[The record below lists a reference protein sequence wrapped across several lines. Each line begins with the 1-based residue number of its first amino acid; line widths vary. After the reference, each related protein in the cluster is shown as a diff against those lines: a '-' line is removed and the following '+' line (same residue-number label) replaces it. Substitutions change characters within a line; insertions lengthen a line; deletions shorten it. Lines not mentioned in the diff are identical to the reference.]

1 MLAMIISPS
10 ILACDFSRLTDEVK
24 KVYDAGAQWLHI
36 DVMDGNF
43 VPNITIGA
51 DIVKSIRDK
60 TKAFFDVHLM
70 INAPDF
76 YAKSF
81 ADAGADLITFHLE
94 APVDVMKTIRHIK
107 SLGVKVGLSIKPSTP
122 AEALE
127 SYIDEL
133 DLVLVMTVEPGFGGQ
148 AFMHDMVPK
157 ISKIKQMAKK
167 HNKEIY
173 IEVDGGI
180 SPETAKFVVD
190 AGANVLVAGSAIF
203 KKEDY
208 SKAIS
213 ELCV

>member
-1 MLAMIISPS
+1 MIISPS
-10 ILACDFSRLTDEVK
+10 ILACDFSHLADEVK
-24 KVYDAGAQWLHI
+24 KVYDGGAQWLHI

-51 DIVKSIRDK
+51 DVVKSIRNK
-60 TKAFFDVHLM
+60 SKAFFDVHLM

-81 ADAGADLITFHLE
+81 ADAGAELITFHIE
-94 APVDVMKTIRHIK
+94 APVDVKKTIDHIK
-107 SLGVKVGLSIKPSTP
+107 SLGVKVGLSVKPGTP

-127 SYIDEL
+127 PFIDDI

-157 ISKIKQMAKK
+157 IVKIRDMAKS

-180 SPETAKFVVD
+180 SPDTAKFVVD

-203 KKEDY
+203 KKDDY
-208 SKAIS
+208 SKAIE

>member
-1 MLAMIISPS
+1 MIISPS
-10 ILACDFSRLTDEVK
+10 ILACDFSHLADEVK
-24 KVYDAGAQWLHI
+24 KVYDAGAEWLHI

-51 DIVKSIRDK
+51 DVVKSIRNK
-60 TKAFFDVHLM
+60 TNALFDVHLM

-81 ADAGADLITFHLE
+81 ADAGAELITFHIE
-94 APVDVMKTIRHIK
+94 APVDTKKTIEHIK
-107 SLGVKVGLSIKPSTP
+107 SLGTKVGLSLKPNTP

-127 SYIDEL
+127 PFIDDI

-157 ISKIKQMAKK
+157 IAQIRDMAKK

-173 IEVDGGI
+173 LEVDGGI
-180 SPETAKFVVD
+180 SPDTAKFVVD

-208 SKAIS
+208 GKAIKA
-213 ELCV
+213 LCI

>member
-1 MLAMIISPS
+1 MIISPS
-10 ILACDFSRLTDEVK
+10 ILACDFSHLADEVE
-24 KVYDAGAQWLHI
+24 KVYDSGATWLHI

-51 DIVKSIRDK
+51 DVVKSIRNK
-60 TKAFFDVHLM
+60 SKAFFDVHLM

-81 ADAGADLITFHLE
+81 ADAGADLITFHIE
-94 APVDVMKTIRHIK
+94 APVDVMKTIKHIK
-107 SLGVKVGLSIKPSTP
+107 SLGVKVGLSIKPNTP
-122 AEALE
+122 AEVLE
-127 SYIDEL
+127 PFIDEL

-148 AFMHDMVPK
+148 EFMHDMAAK
-157 ISKIKQMAKK
+157 IAKVKEMAKK

-173 IEVDGGI
+173 LEVDGGI
-180 SPETAKFVVD
+180 SPKTVKFVKD

-208 SKAIS
+208 GKAIE
-213 ELCV
+213 ELCI